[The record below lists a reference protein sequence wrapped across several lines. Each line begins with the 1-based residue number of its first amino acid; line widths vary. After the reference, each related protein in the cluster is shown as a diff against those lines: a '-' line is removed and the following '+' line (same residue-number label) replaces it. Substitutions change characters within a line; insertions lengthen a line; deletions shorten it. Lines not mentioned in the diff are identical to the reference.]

1 MERGFKNSAKNVF
14 RRMNTLSIIVAII
27 TIICGVILLLLPEKT
42 NKVVG
47 TIVGITILLTGLS
60 TIYKYFK
67 RDGAKIYSLS
77 LTFGVIFSILGVL
90 LIVYPYS
97 VMQFVT
103 ICFGIAIVISGTSR
117 INNAFW
123 LKKGNEKSWLT
134 TLGSGILVVA
144 IGLLVLFNPFANLT
158 LTRLAGAF
166 LTIMGV
172 LDLVDAIAF
181 SLRSEEIIDIF
192 W

>member
-1 MERGFKNSAKNVF
+1 MARGFKNSAKNVF

-27 TIICGVILLLLPEKT
+27 TIVLGLILLLMPEKT
-42 NKVVG
+42 NKAVGIIVG
-47 TIVGITILLTGLS
+47 TSVLLTGLS
-60 TIYKYFK
+60 AIYKYFK
-67 RDGAKIYSLS
+67 RDGAKIYSLN
-77 LTFGVIFSILGVL
+77 LTFGVIFTTLGVL
-90 LIVYPYS
+90 LLVYPYS

-103 ICFGIAIVISGTSR
+103 ICFGLAIIVNGASR

-123 LKKGNEKSWLT
+123 LKKGNEQSWLT

-144 IGLLVLFNPFANLT
+144 IGLLILFNPFANLT
-158 LTRLAGAF
+158 LTSLMGAF